1 MLRHSAME
9 SVLLVEI
16 SVQAVLRHLANKEA
30 GTKFRLKKPGVHLLE
45 RVMGGGGGGDFLGPI
60 F

>member
-1 MLRHSAME
+1 MLRHAAME

-30 GTKFRLKKPGVHLLE
+30 GTKFRLKKPGGSPLRE
-45 RVMGGGGGGDFLGPI
+45 GDGGGGGGETF
-60 F
+60 